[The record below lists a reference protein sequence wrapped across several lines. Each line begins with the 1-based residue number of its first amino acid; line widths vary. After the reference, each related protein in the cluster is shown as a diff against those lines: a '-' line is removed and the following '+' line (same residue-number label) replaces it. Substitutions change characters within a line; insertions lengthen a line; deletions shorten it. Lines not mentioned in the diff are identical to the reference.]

1 MKYLPVVNI
10 SAYCMNIAQIGLT
23 LYQLIYPPRKQ
34 HICVEP
40 KLIVNKIVR
49 PNMVLLSDN
58 RRIRLHD
65 IITPNTDSRST
76 DERQAAIYVMRQMS
90 YKYVDKQVTIHN
102 ETNHLLG
109 TTNADIVCAN
119 KTMKQWLMENNY
131 AVREQRHVPTSWME
145 YMAQKHIKT
154 PPVNIEC

>member
-1 MKYLPVVNI
+1 
-10 SAYCMNIAQIGLT
+10 MNIVQLGLT
-23 LYQLIYPPRKQ
+23 LYQMVYPPRKVY
-34 HICVEP
+34 ICAEP
-40 KLIVNKIVR
+40 KLLVNKVLR

-65 IITPNTDSRST
+65 IITPNTDSRSP

-109 TTNADIVCAN
+109 TTKADIVHAN
-119 KTMKQWLMENNY
+119 KTMNQWLMENNY
-131 AVREQRHVPTSWME
+131 AVREQRHVPPSWLE

>member
-1 MKYLPVVNI
+1 
-10 SAYCMNIAQIGLT
+10 
-23 LYQLIYPPRKQ
+23 
-34 HICVEP
+34 
-40 KLIVNKIVR
+40 
-49 PNMVLLSDN
+49 MVLLSDN

-131 AVREQRHVPTSWME
+131 AVRERRHVPNSWME